1 MNCELI
7 QGRYLLDIYFN
18 QSYDS
23 NSSELDRSKGNTTRL
38 QPGRIIE
45 RLYQMLNGLDLGEF
59 LLNVIVELNKFFSDL
74 ICKYYLQ
81 VFLYC

>member
-1 MNCELI
+1 MDCELI

-23 NSSELDRSKGNTTRL
+23 NSSELDRSEGNTTIL
-38 QPGRIIE
+38 QPGRIIV

-59 LLNVIVELNKFFSDL
+59 LLNVIVKL
-74 ICKYYLQ
+74 INSA
-81 VFLYC
+81 VT

>member
-59 LLNVIVELNKFFSDL
+59 LLNVIVELINFS
-74 ICKYYLQ
+74 
-81 VFLYC
+81 VT

>member
-1 MNCELI
+1 MDCELI

-23 NSSELDRSKGNTTRL
+23 NSSGLDRSKGNTTRL

-59 LLNVIVELNKFFSDL
+59 LLNVIVELINFS
-74 ICKYYLQ
+74 
-81 VFLYC
+81 VT

>member
-1 MNCELI
+1 MDCELI
-7 QGRYLLDIYFN
+7 QGRYLPDIYFN
-18 QSYDS
+18 QSYDN

-59 LLNVIVELNKFFSDL
+59 LLNVIVELINFS
-74 ICKYYLQ
+74 KT
-81 VFLYC
+81 

>member
-1 MNCELI
+1 MDCELI

-45 RLYQMLNGLDLGEF
+45 GLYQMLNGLDLGVF
-59 LLNVIVELNKFFSDL
+59 AQCHRRTHKFFSDL